1 MHRHNREHI
10 IYMKRMWNTRVI
22 LYHHRWATRY
32 GICDL
37 QRGDPFTWR
46 GGVMANGERGNSAW
60 LYNSLDYDVAVL
72 TIERIGRYRMELG
85 RGSKEGEKGGTKE
98 FSFYIRAREKI
109 LKERYIFYTVNAL
122 FKRSRLR
129 NM

>member
-1 MHRHNREHI
+1 
-10 IYMKRMWNTRVI
+10 
-22 LYHHRWATRY
+22 
-32 GICDL
+32 
-37 QRGDPFTWR
+37 
-46 GGVMANGERGNSAW
+46 MANGERGNSAW